1 LMDLPEEN
9 TLLLDARN
17 IRKFFAAGG
26 GAVIRAVDNVSFSVR
41 AGQTLGV
48 VGESGCGKSTVA
60 RAIMNLVPL
69 DGGDVLFAGA
79 KIGSTALPLRR
90 FRRQAQMVFQDS
102 HASLN
107 PRLSVVDSVAF
118 GPRAHGMGRRNAI
131 DRARQTLDLVGLD
144 PARFANAFPHELSGG
159 QRQRVNIARALVI
172 DPCLVVFDEAV
183 SALDK
188 TVEAQVLT
196 LIGALKR
203 KLSLTYVFISHD
215 LNVINFLSDRVM
227 VMYLGKIVEIGSV
240 VDVYD
245 DTRHPYTKA
254 LLSSRP
260 TFDPASRTMA
270 APLAGDPPSPMNPPS
285 GCRFRTRCPIAQA
298 ICAEREPALIP
309 MAGREGHSAACH
321 FAGVIDSRIL
331 GQELAHAAS

>member
-1 LMDLPEEN
+1 MDLPEEN

-321 FAGVIDSRIL
+321 FADVIDSRIL
-331 GQELAHAAS
+331 AQEFAHAAS